1 MNPFTPRNVLIMFA
15 VPVLIVLIMVTS
27 IWDSPAQPDELTR
40 AALVAILG
48 TLVVVGVAT
57 AISTRWAEQKTKT
70 RINTVLENLEHIV
83 AGFPLHEPVAGTDAI
98 AYLDRAVHRMAGEL
112 KTIAQ
117 KERAGVD
124 TSFDVV
130 CSINREGKFT
140 AASPPAVELFGYEP
154 EQLIGKELRDLVVAE
169 DAEETRREIDKF
181 MAGSSISSFE
191 NRIRTKGG
199 PVVDIK
205 WSARWSPRE
214 GALYWIAHNVTD
226 RKNAERL
233 RREFVA
239 MVSHDLRTPLM
250 SVQASLSLLSV
261 GACGDLSDK
270 AKFNVTDAERNIAY
284 VINLINGL
292 LDVEKMAAGKLELK
306 LSKVNVGA
314 LLKRASELVRPMAN
328 ARQIE
333 LVIPEVSLS
342 IVADEERLTQVLV
355 NLISN
360 AVKFSERTGKVTVEA
375 SRVDNELEVRIVD
388 SGPGIDESE
397 QAELFERFSQSENNK
412 SSRGGSGLGLA
423 ICKAIVEEHK
433 GSIGVTSRRGEG
445 SIFWFKL
452 PTEDS
457 QC

>member
-1 MNPFTPRNVLIMFA
+1 MNPFTPRNVLIMFG
-15 VPVLIVLIMVTS
+15 VPVLIVLVWLTF
-27 IWDSPAQPDELTR
+27 IWDSPVQPDEINK
-40 AALVAILG
+40 AALAGVLG
-48 TLVVVGVAT
+48 TLVVVGAVT
-57 AISTRWAEQKTKT
+57 VFCTRWAEQKTKT
-70 RINTVLENLEHIV
+70 RINFVLENLEHIV
-83 AGFPLHEPVAGTDAI
+83 GGFPLHEPISGTDVI
-98 AYLDRAVHRMAGEL
+98 AFLDRAVHRMAGEL

-130 CSINREGKFT
+130 CSIDREGKFT
-140 AASPPAVELFGYEP
+140 AASKPAVELFGYEP
-154 EQLIGKELRDLVVAE
+154 EQLVGKQLRDLVVAE

-199 PVVDIK
+199 TVVDIK

-214 GALYWIAHNVTD
+214 GALYWIAHNITD
-226 RKNAERL
+226 RKNVERL

-261 GACGDLSDK
+261 GACGDLSEK
-270 AKFNVTDAERNIAY
+270 ARFNVTDSERNIAY

-306 LSKVNVGA
+306 LSKVNVGS
-314 LLKRASELVRPMAN
+314 LLKRATELVKPMAN
-328 ARQIE
+328 ARQVE
-333 LVIPEVSLS
+333 LVVKDVSLT

-360 AVKFSERTGKVTVEA
+360 AVKFSERTGKVT
-375 SRVDNELEVRIVD
+375 LEVNKLDRDLEFKIID
-388 SGPGIDESE
+388 CGPGIDEDE

-433 GSIGVTSRRGEG
+433 GTIGVTSRRGEG
-445 SIFWFKL
+445 SVFWFKL
-452 PTEDS
+452 PEGE
-457 QC
+457 